1 MSQQT
6 TIACTAIAQ
15 AKNTIA
21 LVAIWSLVP
30 LLNDVIWNQF
40 PRERKEVRL

>member
-21 LVAIWSLVP
+21 LVAIW
-30 LLNDVIWNQF
+30 NQF
-40 PRERKEVRL
+40 PWADQEVRR